1 MAPNKS
7 QASLPLASGHPPPT
21 MPTPIRQK
29 RVAERLRAEISDLL
43 QRELKDPRLNL
54 VTVTRVTIDRE
65 LAQADIYVSTLGD
78 KAQRRE
84 MLEGLRSAAGFIRR
98 EIGHRLQLRNT
109 PNLVFHWDP
118 GLENLE
124 NISRLLDEIKKEEA
138 ARSRDDRDEDS

>member
-1 MAPNKS
+1 MS
-7 QASLPLASGHPPPT
+7 TPL
-21 MPTPIRQK
+21 RQK

-65 LAQADIYVSTLGD
+65 LAQADVYVSTLGD
-78 KAQRRE
+78 ETQRKE
-84 MLEGLRSAAGFIRR
+84 MLQGLRSAAGFIRR
-98 EIGHRLQLRNT
+98 EVGHRIQLRNT

-124 NISRLLDEIKKEEA
+124 NISRLLDEIKDEA
-138 ARSRDDRDEDS
+138 ARDSQNENS

>member
-1 MAPNKS
+1 MADS
-7 QASLPLASGHPPPT
+7 ESHLPLAVRYPPST
-21 MPTPIRQK
+21 MPTPLRQK

-43 QRELKDPRLNL
+43 QRELKDPRLNM

-65 LAQADIYVSTLGD
+65 LAQADVYVSTLGD
-78 KAQRRE
+78 EAQRRE

-98 EIGHRLQLRNT
+98 ELGHRIQLRNT

-124 NISRLLDEIKKEEA
+124 NISRLLDEIRKDEASRQRDSGDEEA
-138 ARSRDDRDEDS
+138 